1 MGTWL
6 APVLFSSFRESGS
19 EVTEMRPIPAD
30 YKQAPDLWL
39 RITVISR
46 RVRFARLLSRLTG
59 VSLEEAFQAFP
70 ALSGPDGPW
79 GVPNAASPGS

>member
-6 APVLFSSFRESGS
+6 APVLFSSIRESGS
-19 EVTEMRPIPAD
+19 EVIEMHPIQAG

-46 RVRFARLLSRLTG
+46 RVRFATLLSRLTG
-59 VSLEEAFQAFP
+59 VSLEEAFQVFP
-70 ALSGPDGPW
+70 VLSGPDGPW
-79 GVPNAASPGS
+79 GVPHAASPGS